1 MAGSAEC
8 GSSRLSSN
16 IRPRAT
22 HTGFNQTNFN
32 WFKIMANYQKHK
44 KLTQGFIADGT
55 ARITESSS
63 SMVTDGMEDQSDED
77 SGKFMSNF
85 KERFIKIFLSPLV

>member
-8 GSSRLSSN
+8 GGSRLSSN
-16 IRPRAT
+16 IRPRT
-22 HTGFNQTNFN
+22 NHTGFTQPDFN
-32 WFKIMANYQKHK
+32 WFKFMANYQKHK

-63 SMVTDGMEDQSDED
+63 SMVTDAAGMEDQSDED
-77 SGKFMSNF
+77 SGKFTTAF
-85 KERFIKIFLSPLV
+85 KKKD